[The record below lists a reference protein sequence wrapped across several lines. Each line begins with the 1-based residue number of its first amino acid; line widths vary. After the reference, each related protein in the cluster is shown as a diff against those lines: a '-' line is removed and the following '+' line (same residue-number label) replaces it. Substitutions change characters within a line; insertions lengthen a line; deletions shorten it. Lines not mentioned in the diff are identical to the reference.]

1 MAAVQQQQSM
11 HALQCMGPYSV
22 LALFLLTASAIWL
35 QARVLPA
42 RQQQPPREARTA
54 ERYEL
59 CACFFLSRTALG
71 AVLVSPDQLI
81 VKKMSLHCKV
91 DSLAVS
97 GAVHFPRLVTLCCL

>member
-11 HALQCMGPYSV
+11 HALQCMGPYSF

-59 CACFFLSRTALG
+59 CACFFLSRTALS
-71 AVLVSPDQLI
+71 AVLVGYDQLI
-81 VKKMSLHCKV
+81 V
-91 DSLAVS
+91 
-97 GAVHFPRLVTLCCL
+97 